1 MSDNRPST
9 TSTTDPDDEFER
21 LGRRAGDDLRRPPPP
36 NALDDIQRTASSR
49 RRTATVLTS
58 IVGVGAVVAVL
69 AALLWWRADD
79 TSPPAA
85 VATGRIAYQEDIGR
99 RQEIFVVGADGS
111 GRQSIGAAV
120 AGDNQVNP
128 DWSPDGTR
136 VAFGGSSGTSDSIWI
151 VAADGSQLRQVVEC
165 VDPCT
170 WVWEPAW
177 SPDGRSLLFART
189 VTTGG
194 AATST
199 LELIDVETGNT
210 AVLATAEP
218 GTIFGGP
225 SWSPDGTAFVAEIIT
240 TNAADIDG
248 DPQSVTLARFD
259 FDGESVTG
267 ITPLTDGDL
276 FAATADWS
284 PDGSTIVYA
293 ALPSAGASGNDL
305 FMMSPDGS
313 NVRRLTR
320 QAEGGGE
327 ARQPAFTSD
336 GRVVVFVNRTGPEGT
351 DGLAQIP
358 TDGGEITP
366 VGSDEF
372 RPGLH
377 PAMTD

>member
-1 MSDNRPST
+1 MSEHNPST

-21 LGRRAGDDLRRPPPP
+21 IGRRAGGDLRHQAPPGD
-36 NALDDIQRTASSR
+36 LDHVHRSAAAR
-49 RRTATVLTS
+49 RRTTATLSAVV
-58 IVGVGAVVAVL
+58 IVGTVAAVL
-69 AALLWWRADD
+69 AALLWWQSDD
-79 TSPPAA
+79 SAPPAA
-85 VATGRIAYQEDIGR
+85 RATGRIAYQEDIGR

-120 AGDNQVNP
+120 GEDNQVNP
-128 DWSPDGTR
+128 DWSPDGTL
-136 VAFGGSSGTSDSIWI
+136 VAFEGSSGTADFIWI
-151 VAADGSQLRQVVEC
+151 VGADGSQPRQVVEC
-165 VDPCT
+165 VDPCA

-189 VTTGG
+189 VRTGG

-199 LELIDVETGNT
+199 LELIEVETGNT

-225 SWSPDGTAFVAEIIT
+225 SWSPDGTAFVAEIVT
-240 TNAADIDG
+240 TNAAELNG
-248 DPQSVTLARFD
+248 DPQAVSLARFD
-259 FDGESVTG
+259 FDGESVTA
-267 ITPLTDGDL
+267 ITPLTNGNL
-276 FAATADWS
+276 FATTADWS
-284 PDGSTIVYA
+284 PDGSSIVYA
-293 ALPSAGASGNDL
+293 ALPAAGAANNDL

-327 ARQPAFTSD
+327 ARQPTFTSD
-336 GRVVVFVNRTGPEGT
+336 GQVVVFVNRTGPEGT